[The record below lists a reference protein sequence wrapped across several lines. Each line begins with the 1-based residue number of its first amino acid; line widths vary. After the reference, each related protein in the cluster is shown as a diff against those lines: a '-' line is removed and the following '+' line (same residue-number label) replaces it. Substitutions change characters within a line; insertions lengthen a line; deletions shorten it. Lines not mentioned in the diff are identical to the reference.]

1 MNQLR
6 NATDSSMTAATK
18 WLQAAERLRISG
30 IDNSSAAPATPA
42 RSPMPAPAPPSHS
55 DIRAHEPAAV
65 TRYAASEATPAIRK
79 AMGRVTIIGWMGC
92 LPNVTLLPVA
102 ELLDRR
108 RENASFMIAPRFFGG
123 RVARAK
129 VGQQSSYRWLP
140 TSTAFSVPMLLAG
153 CKDAPLS
160 ALHGASQQA
169 DHIATVWYA
178 MAWGSALIV
187 AFMVVLA
194 CVAVWSRS
202 NGENRRR
209 NIVLMAGGG
218 VAFAVVVIS

>member
-1 MNQLR
+1 
-6 NATDSSMTAATK
+6 
-18 WLQAAERLRISG
+18 
-30 IDNSSAAPATPA
+30 
-42 RSPMPAPAPPSHS
+42 
-55 DIRAHEPAAV
+55 
-65 TRYAASEATPAIRK
+65 
-79 AMGRVTIIGWMGC
+79 
-92 LPNVTLLPVA
+92 
-102 ELLDRR
+102 
-108 RENASFMIAPRFFGG
+108 
-123 RVARAK
+123 
-129 VGQQSSYRWLP
+129 
-140 TSTAFSVPMLLAG
+140 MLLAG

-218 VAFAVVVIS
+218 VAFPVVVISAMLAYTYGAAPVPQPAGYIVEVTGNQWFWQVRYPLAPGGPKQSINEIHVPSGTSVSVKLTSHDVIHSFWVPRLSGKIDAIPGRVNSMTLVASEPGEYLGTCAEYCGVGHAHMQLKVIAHEPHEVEAVLSRLDAEEGQTR